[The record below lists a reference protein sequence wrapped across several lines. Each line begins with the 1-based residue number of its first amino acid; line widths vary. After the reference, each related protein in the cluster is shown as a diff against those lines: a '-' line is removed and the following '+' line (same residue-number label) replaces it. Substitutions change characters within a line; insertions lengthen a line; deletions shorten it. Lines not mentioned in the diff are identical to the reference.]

1 MDLTVYIAKRIY
13 TMNPSMPVATAV
25 VVADGDS
32 VEVTIR
38 ESVQPWLDVIQTVS
52 MTRSGTR
59 PSCPGSSIHTSIHR
73 WRPC

>member
-38 ESVQPWLDVIQTVS
+38 
-52 MTRSGTR
+52 
-59 PSCPGSSIHTSIHR
+59 IHH
-73 WRPC
+73 P